1 MLHGPLRGDC
11 GGGGGDAKSNLP
23 YTARRPMEFRSIAK
37 RLNLYSIIVKL
48 TDERNGEALC
58 WGRERGNYSDQVGGL
73 FTHNAKAICE

>member
-11 GGGGGDAKSNLP
+11 GGGSGDAKSNLP

-48 TDERNGEALC
+48 TDERNG
-58 WGRERGNYSDQVGGL
+58 
-73 FTHNAKAICE
+73 KAV